1 MKLLLLLIL
10 QTGSVLAWTVP
21 ASKPDTL
28 PTSATP
34 VPKQAN
40 PNSRLAPA
48 PMIMPGVRL
57 DTNFNALPA
66 QSPAVG
72 RAAPAWLRDK
82 ASGSP
87 MYVVDGKLATA
98 SQLRTMR
105 KTDVASVNALEG
117 NRAATFYGKNARNGV
132 VIITTKKAINR

>member
-1 MKLLLLLIL
+1 MKLLFLLSFLL
-10 QTGSVLAWTVP
+10 KTGSLVAWTGP

-28 PTSATP
+28 PTAP

-82 ASGSP
+82 AIGLP
-87 MYVVDGKLATA
+87 MYVVDGKSATA

-105 KTDVASVNALEG
+105 KTDVASVNVLDG
-117 NRAATFYGKNARNGV
+117 GRAVGLYGKNARNGM